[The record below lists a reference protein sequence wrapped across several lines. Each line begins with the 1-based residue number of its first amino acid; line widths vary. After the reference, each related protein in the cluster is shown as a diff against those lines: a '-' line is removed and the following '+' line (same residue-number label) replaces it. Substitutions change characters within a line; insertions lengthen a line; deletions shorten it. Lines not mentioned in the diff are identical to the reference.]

1 MHSSS
6 KRARLREREKSSPS
20 ASLALNDGLMG
31 SGESSLGL
39 LALGAETTEGSV
51 VSLDV
56 DATGLLLEFG
66 HAELDESVVEIFTTE
81 MGVPVGG
88 LDLEDTILNGE
99 EGDIESTTTDG

>member
-1 MHSSS
+1 MVSSRS
-6 KRARLREREKSSPS
+6 KPPTGTPISVAKISTTDSS
-20 ASLALNDGLMG
+20 
-31 SGESSLGL
+31 SSLGL

-66 HAELDESVVEIFTTE
+66 HAELDESVVEIFATE

-99 EGDIESTTTDG
+99 EGHIESATTEIEDEDVAF